1 MTTEQNREYVCAD
14 SLRCVTLTLVSD
26 VRDVTLWGEES
37 NPATGKERQV
47 NDSDKDSF
55 ALLWGR
61 WDETRQRL
69 MHSCLRYTRF
79 GRSSSSVPVPSS
91 GPNLTAAV
99 QIKPNQAIQTND
111 S

>member
-1 MTTEQNREYVCAD
+1 MTTEHDREYD
-14 SLRCVTLTLVSD
+14 SLRGMTLTLVSD

-61 WDETRQRL
+61 WDETATHAL
-69 MHSCLRYTRF
+69 MLEVYT
-79 GRSSSSVPVPSS
+79 VWPLP
-91 GPNLTAAV
+91 L
-99 QIKPNQAIQTND
+99 
-111 S
+111 